1 MSIKTLIQSHEKF
14 KEEYYN
20 EYIDYFH
27 KLAIEG
33 QHPRTLFISCS
44 DSRVVPNLITN
55 TKPGELFIDRNI
67 GNIVPPYSIDGE
79 CAAVPAS
86 IEYAINL
93 FI

>member
-1 MSIKTLIQSHEKF
+1 MSVKTLIQSHEKF

-27 KLAIEG
+27 KLAREG